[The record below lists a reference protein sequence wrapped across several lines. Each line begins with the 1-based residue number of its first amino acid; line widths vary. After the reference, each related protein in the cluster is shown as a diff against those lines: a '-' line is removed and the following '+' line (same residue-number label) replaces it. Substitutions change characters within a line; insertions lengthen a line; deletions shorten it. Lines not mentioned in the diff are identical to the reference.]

1 MTAITDDN
9 IIGFYANFMSG
20 ETEQDKVKSYL
31 WGVNGLKETLKP
43 LKWQNYGQDFHL
55 ILFQVYVKPIPSLR
69 NALREIES
77 YRRKEK
83 SIGIPIIIDQENF
96 FNLNEK
102 DRLKFF
108 QTTIQVKLDLV
119 KEKVKRNKLDLDI
132 DKLKLNVD
140 RLLNVN

>member
-1 MTAITDDN
+1 MTVITDDT
-9 IIGFYANFMSG
+9 ILGFFASFRSG

-31 WGVNGLKETLKP
+31 WGENGFKETLKP

-55 ILFQVYVKPIPSLR
+55 ILFQVYVNPISYLR
-69 NALREIES
+69 NVLREIES

-83 SIGIPIIIDQENF
+83 SIGIPIIIDEENF

-102 DRLKFF
+102 DKQKFF
-108 QTTIQVKLDLV
+108 QTTIQVKLDLLKV
-119 KEKVKRNKLDLDI
+119 KVKRNKLDLDI
-132 DKLKLNVD
+132 DKLKLDVD